1 VLVPAYRRQ
10 ACKLWTKLF
19 DFRSSATP
27 SGHGVLPP
35 CKYLLLNDWL
45 PGFYLIPQYNATL
58 NFQALF
64 RPHPFSH
71 PEGRTPQRPGILESE
86 KYLNLVN
93 LLKRQRASSKPW
105 RAMPCRQRGQAR
117 AADPSAAS
125 GPPFEL

>member
-1 VLVPAYRRQ
+1 MLVPAYRRQ

-58 NFQALF
+58 NFLAF
-64 RPHPFSH
+64 VRPQPFSH
-71 PEGRTPQRPGILESE
+71 PEGRTPRRPGILVSE
-86 KYLNLVN
+86 KYLKLVN
-93 LLKRQRASSKPW
+93 LLKRQRASSKP
-105 RAMPCRQRGQAR
+105 
-117 AADPSAAS
+117 
-125 GPPFEL
+125 